1 MSCTF
6 EELTIQRGS
15 SLMTSVT
22 AGLIE
27 ESEEANLNCENLSC
41 LQQGLVNENS
51 LLSTLHAKYPNWKS
65 RK

>member
-1 MSCTF
+1 
-6 EELTIQRGS
+6 
-15 SLMTSVT
+15 MTSVT
-22 AGLIE
+22 AGLIV